1 MDHHMTL
8 QNLFSDFEWQIP
20 EHFNFAVD
28 VVDHWAENG
37 NDLALLWE
45 NEQGDTRRFTYGEI
59 STLSKRLAHAL
70 VQQGVGKGDFVLVV
84 MPRIPEW
91 QIAITALLRIG
102 AVPVPCIEMLTAKD
116 IAYRAENCGA
126 KAVICRAG
134 QVARIEAGL
143 ESVPVRFSIGAHPGW
158 QDVNAALDQPREAD
172 AVDVR
177 ADDPAILYYTSGS
190 TGNPKGVIHAAR
202 AIYAWRYSARFWLDV
217 KPGDRIWCTADTGW
231 SKAGTS
237 ILFGPW
243 SEGGTAFFY
252 DGPFDACARL
262 RLLAR
267 NRITIYCAPG
277 TELSRLVQ
285 EDVPAYDISALRRTI
300 TAGEA
305 MNVAVAGAWKAATG
319 LGVAEAYGQ
328 TETLMTLL
336 TLVGMTPRIGS
347 MGVAAPGMDMAV
359 VDNEG
364 RARPDGEVGNI
375 ALRLP
380 NPQMMQGYLNAPEKT
395 GENIIEGSGG
405 KWWLTGD
412 LGRRDAEGFFWY
424 EGRTDDIINSAGY
437 RIGPTEVEN
446 ALADH
451 PAVLECAAV
460 AAPDP
465 ERGSVVKAVIVLCAG
480 FAPSDALTREIQAHV
495 KRLTAPYK
503 YPRIV
508 EYRDE
513 LPKGVTG
520 KILRR
525 ALRDEAMKAS

>member
-1 MDHHMTL
+1 MDRHMTFK
-8 QNLFSDFEWQIP
+8 NLFSDFEWDIP
-20 EHFNFAVD
+20 KHFNFAVD
-28 VVDHWAENG
+28 VVDHWAKNG
-37 NDLALLWE
+37 NNLALIWE
-45 NEQGDTRRFTYGEI
+45 SEKGDTRRFTYGEI

-70 VQQGVGKGDFVLVV
+70 MQQGVGKGDFVLVV

-91 QIAITALLRIG
+91 QIAITAAMRIG

-116 IAYRAENCGA
+116 ITYRADDCGA

-134 QVARIEAGL
+134 QVAWIEAGL
-143 ESVPVRFSIGAHPGW
+143 KTVPVRFSIGAHPGW
-158 QDVNAALDQPREAD
+158 HDVNAALDQPCEAEP
-172 AVDVR
+172 VEVL

-217 KPGDRIWCTADTGW
+217 KPSDRIWCTADTGW

-252 DGPFDACARL
+252 DGPFDARARL
-262 RLLAR
+262 RLLAE

-277 TELSRLVQ
+277 TELYRLVQ
-285 EDVPAYDISALRRTI
+285 ENVSAFDISALRRTV

-305 MNVAVAGAWKAATG
+305 MNVAVAGAWKTATG
-319 LGVAEAYGQ
+319 LDVAEAYGQ

-359 VDNEG
+359 VDDEG
-364 RARPDGEVGNI
+364 HELPDGEVGNI

-380 NPQMMQGYLNAPEKT
+380 NPQMMQGYLNAAEKMA
-395 GENIIEGSGG
+395 ESVVSDESG
-405 KWWLTGD
+405 KWWLTSD

-424 EGRTDDIINSAGY
+424 EGRADDIINSAGY

-446 ALADH
+446 ALGNH

-465 ERGSVVKAVIVLCAG
+465 ERGSIVKAVIVLKPG
-480 FAPSDALTREIQAHV
+480 FTPGAALTRNIQDHV
-495 KRLTAPYK
+495 KTITAPYK
-503 YPRIV
+503 YPRQI

-520 KILRR
+520 KVLRR
-525 ALRDEAMKAS
+525 ALREDVKSR

>member
-1 MDHHMTL
+1 MDRHMTGEMP
-8 QNLFSDFEWQIP
+8 FSSFEWDIP
-20 EHFNFAVD
+20 ERFNFAVD

-37 NDLALLWE
+37 NPPALIWE
-45 NEQGDTRRFTYGEI
+45 NEKGDTRRFTYSEI

-91 QIAITALLRIG
+91 QIAVTAAMRIG

-116 IAYRAENCGA
+116 IAYRATHCRA
-126 KAVICRAG
+126 KAVICRAA
-134 QVARIEAGL
+134 QVSRIEAGL
-143 ESVPVRFSIGAHPGW
+143 ETVPVRFSIGAHPGW
-158 QDVNAALDQPREAD
+158 QDVNAALEQPHEAE
-172 AVDVR
+172 AAEVL

-190 TGNPKGVIHAAR
+190 SGNPKGVVHAAR
-202 AIYAWRYSARFWLDV
+202 AIHAWRYSARFWLDV

-252 DGPFDACARL
+252 DGPFDACTRL
-262 RLLAR
+262 RLLAD

-285 EDVPAYDISALRRTI
+285 EDVSTFDLSALRRTV

-305 MNVAVAGAWKAATG
+305 MNVAVADAWKSATG
-319 LGVAEAYGQ
+319 LTMAEAYGQ
-328 TETLMTLL
+328 TETLMSLL

-347 MGVAAPGMDMAV
+347 MGVAAPGLDMAII
-359 VDNEG
+359 DEG
-364 RARPDGEVGNI
+364 GNPLPDGETGHI

-380 NPQMMQGYLNAPEKT
+380 NPQMMQGYLNAPEKMA
-395 GENIIEGSGG
+395 ENTVEGPGG
-405 KWWLTGD
+405 KYWLTGD
-412 LGRRDAEGFFWY
+412 LGWRDGDGFFWY
-424 EGRTDDIINSAGY
+424 EGRADDIINSAGY

-446 ALADH
+446 ALAEH

-460 AAPDP
+460 AAPDK
-465 ERGSVVKAVIVLCAG
+465 ERGSVVKAVIVLKAG
-480 FAPSDALTREIQAHV
+480 HSPSDALTQEIQGHV
-495 KRLTAPYK
+495 KKATAPYK
-503 YPRIV
+503 YPRII
-508 EYRDE
+508 EYCDE
-513 LPKGVTG
+513 LPKGATG

-525 ALRDEAMKAS
+525 ALRK